1 MSRAR
6 PLQKNCIDA
15 SAPGE
20 LIGFSRAMHDFDR
33 KKGEPVLRPAL
44 RTLAIHSALATLTA
58 LILSTRRRIS
68 VALIVSLRRVIP
80 LRPALVPVAIAFA
93 VAVLTFLA
101 ALLPTRILR
110 TTLVRLARHVSIPT
124 LLTSLIRL
132 SHWSLLG
139 RLRGRP
145 TWSKLGAELISPLV
159 DHSSS
164 DHSLLV
170 TPTSV

>member
-1 MSRAR
+1 MHCFDKNRASRFFGPPFAR
-6 PLQKNCIDA
+6 
-15 SAPGE
+15 
-20 LIGFSRAMHDFDR
+20 
-33 KKGEPVLRPAL
+33 
-44 RTLAIHSALATLTA
+44 LAIHSALATLTA
-58 LILSTRRRIS
+58 LLLSTRRRIS
-68 VALIVSLRRVIP
+68 VALIVTLRRVVA

-93 VAVLTFLA
+93 VAVLAFLA

>member
-1 MSRAR
+1 
-6 PLQKNCIDA
+6 
-15 SAPGE
+15 
-20 LIGFSRAMHDFDR
+20 
-33 KKGEPVLRPAL
+33 
-44 RTLAIHSALATLTA
+44 ALATLTA
-58 LILSTRRRIS
+58 LLLSTRRRIS
-68 VALIVSLRRVIP
+68 VALIVTLRRVVA

-110 TTLVRLARHVSIPT
+110 TTLVRVARHVSIPT

-145 TWSKLGAELISPLV
+145 TWSKLDAELITRSRRRLFLPSFSV
-159 DHSSS
+159 GRGVAC
-164 DHSLLV
+164 V
-170 TPTSV
+170 TPRATRVRVACEMLLRFA